1 MAGSIIKIAAKSL
14 AKKSLR
20 SKSKKKQ
27 AKEGMG
33 TSSKYR
39 VDSATR
45 AKRASGVV
53 GQLRSDEQKL
63 INLKDAS
70 KKATNSEDK
79 AALAEEIKILTNK
92 IDNMKKRFNLK
103 SKGGSMK
110 KYEKGG
116 KISKPISKKEA
127 FAQHR
132 RSTGRYHMADPLHP
146 MNAERVSKM
155 EPIKPRNKSL
165 ARRKS
170 GGKIGKCSH
179 NRLY

>member
-1 MAGSIIKIAAKSL
+1 MAGSIIKMTAKGL
-14 AKKSLR
+14 AKKALR
-20 SKSKKKQ
+20 SKSKTKQ

-39 VDSATR
+39 VESATR
-45 AKRASGVV
+45 AKRASGVA

-63 INLKDAS
+63 RNLKDAS
-70 KKATNSEDK
+70 KKATNSKDK
-79 AALAEEIKILTNK
+79 ADLNEKIQILTNK
-92 IDNMKKRFNLK
+92 INNMKKRFNLK

-116 KISKPISKKEA
+116 KISKPMSKKEA

-146 MNAERVSKM
+146 MNAERVSKL

-170 GGKIGKCSH
+170 GGKVGSGC